1 MSKYID
7 RNLILAGIED
17 LKKSPWYNGCNGNY
31 ESIIRREAIDIV
43 TELCIKQAP
52 TADVA
57 EVKHGEWTK
66 DDSDGCF
73 CSFCGWYT
81 DYDYDYVTNNG
92 LGNDDFIYCSHC
104 GARMDGER
112 KDEE

>member
-1 MSKYID
+1 MDKTC
-7 RNLILAGIED
+7 NKCACNKVCNHD
-17 LKKSPWYNGCNGNY
+17 LFGFEKCGNF
-31 ESIIRREAIDIV
+31 IPA
-43 TELCIKQAP
+43 
-52 TADVA
+52 ADVA
-57 EVKHGEWTK
+57 EVKYGEWTK

-104 GARMDGER
+104 GARMDGGTN
-112 KDEE
+112 DEM

>member
-1 MSKYID
+1 MPEYID
-7 RNLILAGIED
+7 REEVMKIAKNGYHSDFGRSMADLTSLREVLED
-17 LKKSPWYNGCNGNY
+17 
-31 ESIIRREAIDIV
+31 
-43 TELCIKQAP
+43 TP

-57 EVKHGEWTK
+57 EVKRGEWTK

-104 GARMDGER
+104 GARMDGGTN
-112 KDEE
+112 DEM

>member
-1 MSKYID
+1 MSRYIEID
-7 RNLILAGIED
+7 VFRKATQNFGFV
-17 LKKSPWYNGCNGNY
+17 STGNY
-31 ESIIRREAIDIV
+31 DYDCGYNECMSVIESILSDYSA
-43 TELCIKQAP
+43 TN
-52 TADVA
+52 VA

-66 DDSDGCF
+66 DDSGGC
-73 CSFCGWYT
+73 CCPICGWYT

-112 KDEE
+112 ENEE

>member
-1 MSKYID
+1 MSRYID
-7 RNLILAGIED
+7 VENYCENFCRCNNEYCDKSSCPIL
-17 LKKSPWYNGCNGNY
+17 N
-31 ESIIRREAIDIV
+31 
-43 TELCIKQAP
+43 AP

-104 GARMDGER
+104 GARMDGGAN
-112 KDEE
+112 DEM

>member
-1 MSKYID
+1 MPEYI
-7 RNLILAGIED
+7 E
-17 LKKSPWYNGCNGNY
+17 
-31 ESIIRREAIDIV
+31 REALLSELQEEIEFETSMY
-43 TELCIKQAP
+43 TEEQNKYFNMGLKCAIRDVKSQPA
-52 TADVA
+52 ADVA

-92 LGNDDFIYCSHC
+92 LGNDDFI
-104 GARMDGER
+104 
-112 KDEE
+112 

>member
-1 MSKYID
+1 MSRYID
-7 RNLILAGIED
+7 RDLTLAGIED

-31 ESIIRREAIDIV
+31 ERLIRREAVDIV
-43 TELCIKQAP
+43 TELCIKQVP

-104 GARMDGER
+104 GARMDGGTN
-112 KDEE
+112 DEM